1 MTLIHRYLFRQIS
14 RPVLAACASLVGI
27 ALLSQSLDQLEIIV
41 VRGQSA
47 LTMLKLTLLAVPQ
60 VLAVIIPIGVFVGA
74 LIALTRLQREQ
85 ELVACLAGGAS
96 RWNLI
101 SPAMR
106 IAAFAALFCLAVTL
120 FIQPAA
126 QREARK
132 ATFAIR
138 TDLAALLV
146 QEGQFVQTGEGL
158 TVYAQQVDQG
168 GLIRNLFIHQQEGD
182 QVTTWDAET
191 ARFARIEGRPVL
203 AMQNGSIQRFSGQGV
218 LNSLTF
224 ATNVFDLSP
233 FAQTDER
240 VRFKEADLWMHELLN
255 PSADL
260 LERTGSRNQ
269 FIAEAHAR
277 LTAPLYALAAMA
289 LAIAA
294 IMGGSFSRTGYSGR
308 IAKASAIFLT
318 VRVAGFGV
326 VAASGWSP
334 WLASLQYLL
343 PIAVTGLGL
352 WVVFRRPA
360 AARRR
365 PWRARLAPGGAR

>member
-41 VRGQSA
+41 ERGQSA

-106 IAAFAALFCLAVTL
+106 IAAFAALFCLAVT
-120 FIQPAA
+120 
-126 QREARK
+126 
-132 ATFAIR
+132 
-138 TDLAALLV
+138 
-146 QEGQFVQTGEGL
+146 
-158 TVYAQQVDQG
+158 
-168 GLIRNLFIHQQEGD
+168 LFIHQQEGD

>member
-1 MTLIHRYLFRQIS
+1 MNLIHRYLFRQIS
-14 RPVLAACASLVGI
+14 RPVMAACASLIGI

-41 VRGQSA
+41 ERGQSA
-47 LTMLKLTLLAVPQ
+47 LTMLKLTILAVPQ
-60 VLAVIIPIGVFVGA
+60 VLGVIIPIGVFVGA

-106 IAAFAALFCLAVTL
+106 IATFAALLCLAVTL

-132 ATFAIR
+132 TTFEIR

-168 GLIRNLFIHQQEGD
+168 GLIRNLFIHQQQGD

-191 ARFARIEGRPVL
+191 ARFTRIQDRPVL
-203 AMQNGSIQRFSGQGV
+203 AMQNGSIQRFSGRGV

-224 ATNVFDLSP
+224 STNVFDLSP

-240 VRFKEADLWMHELLN
+240 VRFKEADLWMHELLF
-255 PSADL
+255 PGADL
-260 LERTGSRNQ
+260 LERTGTRSQ

-277 LTAPLYALAAMA
+277 LTSPLYALTAMA
-289 LAIAA
+289 LALAA
-294 IMGGSFSRTGYSGR
+294 ILGGSFSRTGYSGR
-308 IAKASAIFLT
+308 IAKVSAVFLV
-318 VRVAGFGV
+318 VRVMGFGV
-326 VAASGWSP
+326 VAASAWSP
-334 WLASLQYLL
+334 WLAVLQYLF
-343 PIAVTGLGL
+343 PIGVTALAL

-360 AARRR
+360 ARNKARKLK
-365 PWRARLAPGGAR
+365 LAFGGAR